1 MVKNF
6 KYGFDYNSIKYG
18 WLNKELYKL
27 PQEINMRGYS
37 LKKITLIN
45 VGNKKGYRV
54 ATDRKTIDQLME
66 ITEII
71 DFRYVINGNK
81 SKDCP
86 F

>member
-1 MVKNF
+1 
-6 KYGFDYNSIKYG
+6 
-18 WLNKELYKL
+18 
-27 PQEINMRGYS
+27 MRGYS